1 MCDSLFWRFVSLSG
15 RSSSAILY
23 IYLYISCRTY
33 TNLSPSA
40 CILFIA
46 RSAPLRRDAI
56 YTRQPIWAA
65 AAASGARPRQTTT
78 FLFNIS
84 KIGARLNGS
93 STNSRWRLDWLPRGI
108 EKGRCRV
115 SCSWPLRFG
124 LFGWHS
130 SSSSQHFLPFCS
142 DPQAH
147 IQRGDV
153 LFLLNDWDYHS
164 FGRRPIDRVGDRS
177 VIKIDSSSAL
187 PWCVLNRGQENVSVT
202 TATLFYL
209 YCIFPPSSSTSSSS
223 QRGAKCCP
231 MRGEPHSVGN
241 DRRRV
246 GKIHQDQLGAVAHS
260 GLCVYVYV
268 WRSLREHWGQ
278 TTRTP
283 FFFHNCGEDHTILEG
298 KS

>member
-1 MCDSLFWRFVSLSG
+1 MEIGLTTKRHRKRKMSGQLLLTIALWPFWMAFELVVS
-15 RSSSAILY
+15 AF
-23 IYLYISCRTY
+23 
-33 TNLSPSA
+33 P
-40 CILFIA
+40 
-46 RSAPLRRDAI
+46 P
-56 YTRQPIWAA
+56 
-65 AAASGARPRQTTT
+65 
-78 FLFNIS
+78 
-84 KIGARLNGS
+84 
-93 STNSRWRLDWLPRGI
+93 
-108 EKGRCRV
+108 
-115 SCSWPLRFG
+115 
-124 LFGWHS
+124 
-130 SSSSQHFLPFCS
+130 
-142 DPQAH
+142 
-147 IQRGDV
+147 
-153 LFLLNDWDYHS
+153 FLLRSTSTHSKGGGCSFPFERDWDYHS